1 MPYEIPFTDRANKGV
16 IIVEDNDTNL
26 ETSMKLPGRLL
37 TDYGTSINTN
47 FLHLL
52 ENFANVN
59 PPTNPVEGQLWYD
72 TTDGI
77 DQLKIYDGTNW
88 VAAGGLKK
96 AVNEPASSNSVKGD
110 LWVNTNTTQLYVYSG
125 SGWIL
130 VGPTFSDG
138 NKSGTLVEE
147 IVDTGDV
154 SRTVIIGYVDNIP
167 VTIISR
173 VEFSPKTPF
182 AGYSSSTPIKVGVNF
197 NTSLTTAKYN
207 GTATNAENIVISGA
221 NIPGSTFMRNNVV
234 NQVSE
239 KLQIK
244 NNQGIEVGVSKTL
257 SMLVE
262 GNNGIL
268 ENTVPGAPIDFR
280 INNNGTFAVPIRI
293 KSNTNVGI
301 NNLAP
306 TESLDVVGNIKTDSN
321 LVVNGDTES
330 TNATTGSLKVA
341 GGVGIVKNLNVGGNF
356 VVDGNITTTNLL
368 PDQSSVRSIGSTTLP
383 YDTLYANRITGNL
396 TGDVTGNV
404 SGSAGSTAKLNSV
417 TLFSMTGDISST
429 SVNFDGQTG
438 GSTKT
443 FTTSVQPSIITGR
456 TAASSVNRSTD
467 TLLLNQGG
475 TLLSATPDQI
485 IGSIDTMPVGTIIM
499 FGGLTAP
506 TGWFILDG
514 SEYSLATYGALATV
528 LGYIP
533 SDPTTWYHGTPSD
546 PNTLYR
552 IPDMRGRMP
561 AGVGAPGGSS
571 RIGNASV
578 ATMGGVNGNDEVTIT
593 QANLPEHQHDLR
605 DSGGGQFYITTT
617 ATESASEVT
626 PNDGDTSGTG
636 SRLDTSGGVVDVAND
651 AVDITNPFLA
661 LNFIIYHGVT

>member
-1 MPYEIPFTDRANKGV
+1 MPYNIPFTDSANKGNIV
-16 IIVEDNDTNL
+16 VEDNSINT

-37 TDYGTSINTN
+37 SDYGSSVNQN
-47 FLHLL
+47 FLQLL

-96 AVNEPASSNSVKGD
+96 ATSEPASTNSVKGD
-110 LWVNTNTTQLYVYSG
+110 LWVNTSTTQLYVYSG

-130 VGPTFSDG
+130 VGPEFSDG
-138 NKSGTLVEE
+138 NKSGTLVED
-147 IVDTGDV
+147 IIDTGDV
-154 SRTVIIGYVDNIP
+154 SRTCIIGYVDNIP

-182 AGYSSSTPIKVGVNF
+182 AGYSSVTPIKVGVNF
-197 NTSLTTAKYN
+197 NTSLSTAKYN
-207 GTATNAENIVISGA
+207 GTATTAENLVISGA
-221 NIPGSTFMRNNVV
+221 TIPSSTFMRNNIV

-257 SMLVE
+257 SMIVE
-262 GNNGIL
+262 GNNGII
-268 ENTVPGAPIDFR
+268 ENTVPGAPIDLR
-280 INNNGTFAVPIRI
+280 INNNGTFAVPIRV

-321 LVVNGDTES
+321 VIVNGDTES

-368 PDQSSVRSIGSTTLP
+368 PDLSAVRSIGSSTLP

-404 SGSAGSTAKLNSV
+404 SGSAGSTAKLSSV
-417 TLFSMTGDISST
+417 SVFSLTGDISST
-429 SVNFDGQTG
+429 RVSFDGQTG

-443 FTTSVQPSIITGR
+443 FTTTVQPEIISAR
-456 TAASSVNRSTD
+456 TAAASIDRSTD
-467 TLLLNQGG
+467 TLLVNQGG
-475 TLLSATPDQI
+475 TLYKATPDQL

-506 TGWFILDG
+506 TGWFFLDG
-514 SEYSLATYGALATV
+514 TEKSLSIYGSLATV
-528 LGYIP
+528 LGYNAA
-533 SDPTTWYHGTPSD
+533 DPTTWYHGTPSD
-546 PNTLYR
+546 PNTLFK

-561 AGVGAPGGSS
+561 AGVGAPGGGS
-571 RIGNASV
+571 RIGNASI

-593 QANLPEHQHDLR
+593 NANLPDHQHDLR

-617 ATESASEVT
+617 ATETASEVI

-636 SRLDTSGGVVDVAND
+636 TRLDTSGGVVDVAND
-651 AVDITNPFLA
+651 AIDITNPFLA